1 MNVYL
6 NSGFWKHPAHEKPC
20 QELSVNKS
28 FYWDSEEWMIP
39 SVYTSCHYGQPLT
52 LNGIVIDFI
61 KKIPAAVIRQFITKW
76 NLHPDSDC
84 DHLSDKNKLIIELE
98 NPFTTAFT
106 PQAALNGLNLPHSRL
121 STIVYNPVYPESNNR
136 FIMEALTHYLLDPAY
151 GWVIC
156 RSSFL
161 CHKNDAPE
169 PAHTFDQTGM
179 MPAAGTDPSAAGSPV
194 TSLSIYLKPDKQA
207 LPGIHFHTKSPGS
220 RITFSHPLTGI
231 QHTLTVQEYSKQR
244 MERTAFH
251 SPEKIY
257 PCCFTLLG
265 YTIHPA
271 LSPDCFTLAD
281 CAESDSPRTLQT
293 TPPYIDPDKYTDSGI
308 IGGADEYTHS
318 GIIGGA
324 GEYTHSGIIGGAD
337 GPTALLLSNPASPD
351 GLHYAASSLH
361 FKPKD
366 NVEWKIIFNECLKSE
381 IRADLI

>member
-39 SVYTSCHYGQPLT
+39 SVYTSRNYEHPLT

-61 KKIPAAVIRQFITKW
+61 KKIPAAAIRQFINKW

-84 DHLSDKNKLIIELE
+84 EHLSDKNKLIIELE

-136 FIMEALTHYLLDPAY
+136 FIMEALTHYHLDPAY

-156 RSSFL
+156 RSSF
-161 CHKNDAPE
+161 
-169 PAHTFDQTGM
+169 
-179 MPAAGTDPSAAGSPV
+179 AAEAASPV

-207 LPGIHFHTKSPGS
+207 LPGIHFHTKSSGS

-231 QHTLTVQEYSKQR
+231 QHTLTVREYTQQR

-251 SPEKIY
+251 SLEKIY

-265 YTIHPA
+265 YTIQPA

-293 TPPYIDPDKYTDSGI
+293 PPPHIDPDKYTDS
-308 IGGADEYTHS
+308 S
-318 GIIGGA
+318 IIGGA

-337 GPTALLLSNPASPD
+337 GPTALFLSNPASPD